1 MSCPIVE
8 VAVKQCIHQTPQIA
22 EDLVLK
28 AHADAAS
35 GALEAVQQQQADDN
49 GDRIAAAAAA
59 TGGSMSGLR
68 SMNSDRRHTVV
79 KRAVA
84 AMAEAPNFVILDFR

>member
-1 MSCPIVE
+1 M
-8 VAVKQCIHQTPQIA
+8 
-22 EDLVLK
+22 
-28 AHADAAS
+28 S
-35 GALEAVQQQQADDN
+35 GALEAVQQQQQADDK
-49 GDRIAAAAAA
+49 GDRIAAAVAT